1 MFVFFWNIL
10 LFGNLCWQ
18 QTTID
23 MFRLSKIASLKIDAK
38 IYWKSKEITLFW
50 GGRYNIPTRNS
61 SHVDAAVNPHNV
73 HGHWLQGAV
82 VRDAF

>member
-50 GGRYNIPTRNS
+50 GGRGTRSS
-61 SHVDAAVNPHNV
+61 SHVDAAVNPQNV
-73 HGHWLQGAV
+73 HRHRLQRAV